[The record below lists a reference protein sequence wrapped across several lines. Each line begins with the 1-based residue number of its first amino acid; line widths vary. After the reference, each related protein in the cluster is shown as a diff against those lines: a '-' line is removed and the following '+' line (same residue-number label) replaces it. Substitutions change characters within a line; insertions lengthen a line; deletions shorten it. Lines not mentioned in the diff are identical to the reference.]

1 MATAKGARS
10 RDAIRAAASELFASR
25 GYANTPVRDIA
36 ARAEVDPALV
46 IRHFGSKEQL
56 FIETM
61 QLPDVDVLDLDGPLD
76 SLGQRMVEYVFSA
89 DPRIRTTF
97 LALVRAS
104 DTGDVASAMR
114 LLHEEGFV
122 APLLRHL
129 DGPHNE
135 TRARLAA
142 AMVGGLMY
150 SLWIAQD
157 ATLLAMTQNEVVAA
171 YAPALQLLLTGGNEP
186 GV

>member
-1 MATAKGARS
+1 MATAKSARS
-10 RDAIRAAASELFASR
+10 KDAIRVAAGDLFASR

-36 ARAEVDPALV
+36 ARAAVDPALV
-46 IRHFGSKEQL
+46 IRYFGSKEQL

-61 QLPDVDVLDLDGPLD
+61 QLTDENALDLEGPVS
-76 SLGQRMVEYVFSA
+76 SLGERIVRYVLTA
-89 DPRIRTTF
+89 EPQVRTTF

-104 DTGDVASAMR
+104 DTGNVADAMR
-114 LLHEEGFV
+114 VLHEEGFV
-122 APLLRHL
+122 GPLLAHL
-129 DGPHNE
+129 SGEHRE

-157 ATLLAMTQNEVVAA
+157 AELLRLSAQEIVDL
-171 YAPALQLLLTGGNEP
+171 YAPALQTLIDERD
-186 GV
+186 